1 MEYQKIANLIDDDTL
16 DQPSKF
22 RTRNWVEINDESRGA
37 YNVNSQIKFKTTML
51 KSSLCDYSDAYILV
65 KGTISVNNTAAQGA
79 AANNTNK
86 KVIFKNCAPFTNCIS
101 EINNTQID
109 NAKDIDIVMPMY
121 NLIEYS
127 DNYAKTTGSIWQ
139 YCKDIP
145 ARNNNNEI
153 TEFTL
158 VNTTDSFKFK
168 AKITGQTEDDG
179 TKDVEIMV
187 PLKYLSNFWRTL
199 EMPLI
204 NCEVNLILTWSSTCV
219 LISTNIPNQAA
230 IFEITDTKLYVPVV
244 TLSTQENTKFLQQ
257 LESGFKRVINW
268 NKYLSKPELLAQN
281 PNLNHLVEPS
291 FQGVNRLFV
300 LAFENDNDGT
310 SNEQSYLPTVEIK
323 DYNTMI
329 NGENVFDQPIKNT
342 KVTYDNIRKIATGQ
356 GDDYT
361 TRCLLNYPY
370 FANTYKMFAVN
381 LSKQQAL
388 DADPRAIQQINFTAN
403 IDRAAANKSLLY
415 SGRSKRNYSRLFTG
429 NSKSI
434 VNKIIFNLNTYK
446 CFALVSTTLIK

>member
-1 MEYQKIANLIDDDTL
+1 MEYQKIANLIDNTSN
-16 DQPSKF
+16 QPSKF
-22 RTRNWVEINDESRGA
+22 RTRNWVEVNDESRGA

-65 KGTISVNNTAAQGA
+65 KETITVNNTAAAGA
-79 AANNTNK
+79 AANNTNR
-86 KVIFKNCAPFTNCIS
+86 KVIFKNCAPFTNCIN

-121 NLIEYS
+121 NLIEYI
-127 DNYAKTTGSIWQ
+127 DNYAKTTGSLWQ

-145 ARNNNNEI
+145 ARNNNNGI
-153 TEFTL
+153 TEFTGG
-158 VNTTDSFKFK
+158 NTTDSFSFK
-168 AKITGQTEDDG
+168 AKITGQTGDDG

-199 EMPLI
+199 EMLLI
-204 NCEVNLILTWSSTCV
+204 NCEVNATF
-219 LISTNIPNQAA
+219 A
-230 IFEITDTKLYVPVV
+230 ITDTKLYVPVV

-257 LESGFKRVINW
+257 LKSGFKRVINW

-281 PNLNHLVEPS
+281 PNLNHLVERS

-300 LAFENDNDGT
+300 LAFENDDNRT
-310 SNEQSYLPTVEIK
+310 SDEQYYLPTVEIK
-323 DYNTMI
+323 DYNIMI
-329 NGENVFDQPIKNT
+329 NGENFFDQPIKNN
-342 KVTYDNIRKIATGQ
+342 KVTYENIRKIATGQ

-361 TRCLLNYPY
+361 TGCLLDYPY
-370 FANTYKMFAVN
+370 FADTYKMIAVD

-403 IDRAAANKSLLY
+403 LDRD
-415 SGRSKRNYSRLFTG
+415 G
-429 NSKSI
+429 NTRVYFILEEAKETILDFSQGTVKE
-434 VNKIIFNLNTYK
+434 L
-446 CFALVSTTLIK
+446 

>member
-1 MEYQKIANLIDDDTL
+1 MEYQKIANLIDDNTL
-16 DQPSKF
+16 NQPSKF
-22 RTRNWVEINDESRGA
+22 RTRNWIEINDEPRGA
-37 YNVNSQIKFKTTML
+37 YNVNSQIKFKTRML

-65 KGTISVNNTAAQGA
+65 KGTVTVNNTAAAGA
-79 AANNTNK
+79 AANNANK

-127 DNYAKTTGSIWQ
+127 DNYAKTTGRLWQ

-145 ARNNNNEI
+145 ARNANNDIVIFAEN
-153 TEFTL
+153 
-158 VNTTDSFKFK
+158 NTTDSFKFK
-168 AKITGQTEDDG
+168 AKITGQTGNDG
-179 TKDVEIMV
+179 TKDVEIIV
-187 PLKYLSNFWRTL
+187 SLKYLSNFWRTL

-204 NCEVNLILTWSSTCV
+204 NCEVNLILTWSSNCV
-219 LISTNIPNQAA
+219 LISTAIQNQAA
-230 IFEITDTKLYVPVV
+230 TFEITDTKLYVPVV

-257 LESGFKRVINW
+257 LKSGFKRLTNW

-300 LAFENDNDGT
+300 LAFENDNDRT
-310 SNEQSYLPTVEIK
+310 SDDRYYLPTVEIK
-323 DYNTMI
+323 EYNTVI
-329 NGENVFDQPIKNT
+329 NGANVFDQPIKNNKT
-342 KVTYDNIRKIATGQ
+342 TYDNIRKIAIGQ
-356 GDDYT
+356 GGDYT
-361 TRCLLNYPY
+361 TGFLLDYPY
-370 FANTYKMFAVN
+370 FKDTYKIIAVD

-403 IDRAAANKSLLY
+403 LDRA
-415 SGRSKRNYSRLFTG
+415 G
-429 NSKSI
+429 NRRVYFILEEAKETILDFSQRTVK
-434 VNKIIFNLNTYK
+434 VL
-446 CFALVSTTLIK
+446 